1 MLKYGVFVY
10 SVLFIVDTMI
20 QAFYSNIVS
29 SGIVFAFAFVYLFVN
44 LIRDTDDFLV
54 VTPLIAFISSFL
66 ESRIVST
73 LVGVAACCEFLF
85 LWWFHM
91 YRKNNECTETYLND
105 CKTSVLLSSSLL
117 LVTFCEASVYV
128 NQSLLIS
135 SLSLILSIILFIYTH
150 SEYIMPI
157 TKKRYGLTENTEQ
170 EELFGIKENMI

>member
-10 SVLFIVDTMI
+10 SVLFIVDTII
-20 QAFYSNIVS
+20 QAFYSNVIS
-29 SGIVFAFAFVYLFVN
+29 SAIVFGFAFVYLFVN

-54 VTPLIAFISSFL
+54 VTPLLAFISSFL
-66 ESRIVST
+66 DSRIMST
-73 LVGVAACCEFLF
+73 LIGIAACCEFLF

-117 LVTFCEASVYV
+117 LVTLCEASIYV
-128 NQSLLIS
+128 DQTILIS
-135 SLSLILSIILFIYTH
+135 SLSLILCLVLFIYTH
-150 SEYIMPI
+150 FEYIMPI
-157 TKKRYGLTENTEQ
+157 TKKRYGLTKNDEQ